1 MKGFEIIKKE
11 NKFYIRNEFF
21 GDMMIYGIKT
31 LKPYIRRLSEK
42 IYLTQEMNV
51 KLKSMMQ

>member
-11 NKFYIRNEFF
+11 NKFYIRNELF

-31 LKPYIRRLSEK
+31 LKPYVMRLSEK
-42 IYLTQEMNV
+42 IYLTQEMNE
-51 KLKSMMQ
+51 KLKSMI

>member
-11 NKFYIRNEFF
+11 NKFYVRNEFF

-31 LKPYIRRLSEK
+31 LKPYVKRLNGK
-42 IYLTQEMNV
+42 IYLTPEMSV
-51 KLKSMMQ
+51 ELKSMM

>member
-21 GDMMIYGIKT
+21 GYMMIYGIKT
-31 LKPYIRRLSEK
+31 LKPYVKRLGEK
-42 IYLTQEMNV
+42 FYLTQEMNV
-51 KLKSMMQ
+51 KLKSMM

>member
-11 NKFYIRNEFF
+11 NKFYVRNEFF

-42 IYLTQEMNV
+42 FYLTQEMNV
-51 KLKSMMQ
+51 KLKSMM

>member
-31 LKPYIRRLSEK
+31 LKPYVRRLSEK
-42 IYLTQEMNV
+42 FYLTQEMNEE
-51 KLKSMMQ
+51 LKSII